1 MNAASDPTLASS
13 TQVSGAFTA
22 GEVTQ
27 RRRLY
32 FQTAIL
38 ANLISSLTSLSSLSD
53 TQLRGMSDLRWALTA
68 ALLIL
73 GAWLAGNN
81 AIRAAIDRS
90 TSAPATPPNPTAP

>member
-1 MNAASDPTLASS
+1 MNAASDSAAAAPALPTP
-13 TQVSGAFTA
+13 GFTA
-22 GEVTQ
+22 DEVYQ

-32 FQTAIL
+32 LQTAIL

-53 TQLRGMSDLRWALTA
+53 GQLDGMSVLRWVLTV
-68 ALLIL
+68 LLLVL

-90 TSAPATPPNPTAP
+90 TSAPSAGKPEPAP